1 MEKLKVAFLST
12 LPLAGI
18 GGAEIFLCNISQR
31 MLERGHDVHVYT
43 RIRSGPF
50 LNDMRFYS
58 NLPVKVHLLPP
69 AIGRTF
75 KRFPLFGKQY
85 LRAIQTIRRYD
96 VWIPIGAY
104 PDAYIASSLAGVV
117 PLVLRAHGSDI
128 QIDDEIG
135 YGVRRD
141 PRVNDR
147 TIYAVNKMDR
157 AVAISET
164 VHVEYIQMGVPESNI
179 VDIPNGVDVP
189 RFQSKLN
196 GYSIRNAYNIPDDKV
211 LILTVGRNDPKKGFD
226 TIPAIARV
234 LRQRGVSF
242 DWRIVGRDTH
252 ELEPALRKAGVSDFV
267 HTIPEIGPSIPSD
280 TADKFPLIP
289 GDELVALFQA
299 ADVFVFPSRLETY
312 GQVLIQAMA
321 ANLPV
326 VTTDAPGCRDVTK
339 HNINGL
345 VSSPDDVELFS
356 DHIISIA
363 NDHALRNRLI
373 EGGLRKARESD
384 WPCVTAAYEE
394 VCYSLV
400 GEN

>member
-1 MEKLKVAFLST
+1 M
-12 LPLAGI
+12 PLDGI
-18 GGAEIFLCNISQR
+18 GGAQIFLYNISQN
-31 MLERGHDVHVYT
+31 MSERGHDVHIHNWISYKRLLWNT
-43 RIRSGPF
+43 
-50 LNDMRFYS
+50 RFYF
-58 NLPVKVHLLPP
+58 NLPVKIHPFLPGM
-69 AIGRTF
+69 GRAF
-75 KRFPLFGKQY
+75 NRFPPLAKRYVRTLQ
-85 LRAIQTIRRYD
+85 AIHRYD
-96 VWIPIGAY
+96 VWIIIGAY
-104 PDAYIASSLAGVV
+104 PDAYIASSLAGAV
-117 PLVLRAHGSDI
+117 PLILRTYGRDI
-128 QIDDEIG
+128 QIDNEIG

-157 AVAISET
+157 TVAISET
-164 VHVEYIQMGVPESNI
+164 VHVEYTQMGVPESNI

-196 GYSIRNAYNIPDDKV
+196 GYSIRNAYSIPDDKV
-211 LILTVGRNDPKKGFD
+211 FILTVGRNDPKKGFD

-234 LRQRGVSF
+234 LKQRGISF

-267 HTIPEIGPSIPSD
+267 HTVGEIGPSVPSN
-280 TADKFPLIP
+280 ASDKFPLVP

-339 HNINGL
+339 HNVNGL
-345 VSSPDDVELFS
+345 IASPDNIEQFA
-356 DHIISIA
+356 DHISSII
-363 NDHALRNRLI
+363 DSQTLRNQLI
-373 EGGLRKARESD
+373 EGGLRKAHESD
-384 WPCVTAAYEE
+384 WPRIASSYED

-400 GEN
+400 SQNFKSS